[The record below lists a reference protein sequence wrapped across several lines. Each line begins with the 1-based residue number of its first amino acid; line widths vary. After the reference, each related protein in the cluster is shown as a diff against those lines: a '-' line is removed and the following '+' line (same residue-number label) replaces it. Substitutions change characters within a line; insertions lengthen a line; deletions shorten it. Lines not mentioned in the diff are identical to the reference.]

1 MNDYNTLNF
10 EIRNN
15 IAYITLNRPKAA
27 NGLNSMMAKELS
39 QVALYCDA
47 DSDIKVVVL
56 TGSGRF
62 FSAGGD
68 VKEIASY
75 GKNTATKLKALV
87 ENLHRA
93 ISTFTGMNAILIVA
107 VNGIAAGA
115 GFSLSMIGDIVFAA
129 ESASFTMA
137 YTKAGLCPDGSAS
150 FFLPRLIGIRKTQ
163 ELMLMNKTLTA
174 LEAFNWGM
182 INRIVPDASLM
193 DQVEQIAVEL
203 ANGPSKANL
212 AIKKMLLTTFGNSI
226 ETQMEIEAKYLV
238 ECAGSADGQEG
249 IHAFIEKRK
258 PNFS

>member
-27 NGLNSMMAKELS
+27 NGLNSLMAKELS

-47 DSDIKVVVL
+47 DSNIKVVVL

-68 VKEIASY
+68 IKEIAGY
-75 GKNTATKLKALV
+75 GKDTAMKLKALAD
-87 ENLHRA
+87 NLHRA

-107 VNGIAAGA
+107 ANGIAAGA
-115 GFSLSMIGDIVFAA
+115 GFSLSMIGDLVIAA

-174 LEAFNWGM
+174 LEAFDWGM

-193 DQVEQIAVEL
+193 DQVEQTAVEL

-226 ETQMEIEAKYLV
+226 ETQMEIEAKYLT